1 MAISI
6 NIQCLTFSFD
16 LYSET
21 KSSHVIGIQVDQQ
34 EVLAEQGVA
43 SSIARPLPA
52 KLLPLGPSHVKGQ
65 QPSPCRPATLNQLQ
79 ANISEEVA
87 QINPAMMRRAM
98 LDMKAKTVKCN
109 PAVGGEQ
116 PVILPQRPPDPATE
130 LCSSFYARGRLPHES
145 KDSSIRT

>member
-16 LYSET
+16 FYSET
-21 KSSHVIGIQVDQQ
+21 KTSYVIGIQVDQQ

-65 QPSPCRPATLNQLQ
+65 LALPPSTNSRPTSRRKLHRLTL
-79 ANISEEVA
+79 
-87 QINPAMMRRAM
+87 P
-98 LDMKAKTVKCN
+98 
-109 PAVGGEQ
+109 
-116 PVILPQRPPDPATE
+116 
-130 LCSSFYARGRLPHES
+130 
-145 KDSSIRT
+145 

>member
-1 MAISI
+1 MFLSLKIS
-6 NIQCLTFSFD
+6 TFFCKKKYFF
-16 LYSET
+16 LQ
-21 KSSHVIGIQVDQQ
+21 K
-34 EVLAEQGVA
+34 EVLFFGKKKYFF
-43 SSIARPLPA
+43 LA
-52 KLLPLGPSHVKGQ
+52 KKSTSRHV
-65 QPSPCRPATLNQLQ
+65 
-79 ANISEEVA
+79 ISEEVA

>member
-1 MAISI
+1 MSSESRSISRR
-6 NIQCLTFSFD
+6 CLWSRDWPPRSPD
-16 LYSET
+16 LS
-21 KSSHVIGIQVDQQ
+21 
-34 EVLAEQGVA
+34 
-43 SSIARPLPA
+43 
-52 KLLPLGPSHVKGQ
+52 LLNYFLWGLLMSKVN
-65 QPSPCRPATLNQLQ
+65 SPRPATLNQLQ